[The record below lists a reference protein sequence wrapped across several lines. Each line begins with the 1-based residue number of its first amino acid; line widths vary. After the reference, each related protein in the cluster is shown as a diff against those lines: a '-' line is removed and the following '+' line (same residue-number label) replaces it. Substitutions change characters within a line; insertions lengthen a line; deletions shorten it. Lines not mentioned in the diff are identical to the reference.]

1 MGVLTSSWWEVSQLI
16 VAAIFIYAFPY
27 LDLLYLLIV
36 SLLCPTF
43 GGATFMVSVDIIAYL
58 LYVFAGDVSVLS
70 IAWVWQ
76 PRDCVREAYK
86 RIGHAEIS
94 NF

>member
-43 GGATFMVSVDIIAYL
+43 GGATFMVSVDFIAFFTL
-58 LYVFAGDVSVLS
+58 CFCRAMS
-70 IAWVWQ
+70 
-76 PRDCVREAYK
+76 RD
-86 RIGHAEIS
+86 
-94 NF
+94 